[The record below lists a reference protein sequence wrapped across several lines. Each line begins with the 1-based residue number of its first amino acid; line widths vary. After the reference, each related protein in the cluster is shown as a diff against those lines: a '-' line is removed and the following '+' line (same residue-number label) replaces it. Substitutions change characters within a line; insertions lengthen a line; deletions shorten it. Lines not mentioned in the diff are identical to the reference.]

1 MGLNGLLDVAKTAL
15 FTAQQALTVTGHNI
29 SNVNTPGFSRQE
41 IILTE
46 SQPIDGSPGQVGTGV
61 QIEQIRR
68 SVDVF
73 LNREITASQED
84 LGRYTVMQDELQRME
99 GLFGDTQGQGLAAQ
113 LNQFFQSLQD
123 ATTTPSQVPQR
134 SVVLQNASMLSGTFH
149 QITANL
155 TDTSR
160 AIDTQIGVTI
170 SEINGL
176 TKQIAQLNTQI
187 KSAEVSGQN
196 ANDFRDQRD
205 LAINNLATRIDVT
218 TIDRPDGTV
227 SVYTARGLVLVDQD
241 TTRNLVGVESS
252 DNHGFLDVGYDM
264 GGTQPVSING
274 LITSGRLRGLLDV
287 RDQTIPSVQQGI
299 DSLAGSLLTEVNQIH
314 RAGYG
319 LDGSTGQDFFSGLS
333 VTSKAPTT
341 NVGSGS
347 IGNGAVTAP
356 SLLTFHDYE
365 IKFSGPSNYSIVDA
379 TTGTDIRGNYTGTAL
394 TPPTMDAPSSIVT
407 GVNDTLVVS
416 VDGTTSGTIT
426 LNGAASPGQ
435 PYTSG
440 AALAAE
446 LQSKINADPTLA
458 AAGRQVTVLFDST
471 TNRLV
476 LRSNSVGG
484 TSSVDVTGG
493 TARANL
499 GLSGGTST
507 AASGTYSAPQTF
519 QVDGIAV
526 TVSGAP
532 AANDIFSFNSRE
544 NAARDLSVALS
555 DPSKIALSSTRAGVP
570 GDNQNGLALAALQS
584 KAIGGLGN
592 KTFSDAYSNIA
603 TTLGVAS
610 QSAGQSFSA
619 QQAQLQ
625 QLQTYQSQVSGV
637 SIDEEL
643 VNLLKYQRAF
653 EAASRMIAAAD
664 EMMSTLISLKQP

>member
-46 SQPIDGSPGQVGTGV
+46 NPPADGSPGQVGTGV
-61 QIEQIRR
+61 HIEQIRR

-84 LGRYTVMQDELQRME
+84 LGRFTVMQDELQRLE
-99 GLFGDTQGQGLAAQ
+99 GNFGDTQGQGLAAQ

-123 ATTTPSQVPQR
+123 ATTTPSEVASR
-134 SVVLQNASMLSGTFH
+134 SVVLENASMLSGTFH

-160 AIDTQIGVTI
+160 AIDTQIGTAI
-170 SEINGL
+170 SEINGF

-196 ANDFRDQRD
+196 ANDLRDQRD
-205 LAINNLATRIDVT
+205 LAINDLAARIDVT

-227 SVYTARGLVLVDQD
+227 SVFAARGLVLVDQQ

-264 GGTQPVSING
+264 GGTRPVGISG

-299 DSLAGSLLTEVNQIH
+299 DSLAGSLLTEINQIH

-333 VTSKAPTT
+333 VTTKAPSA
-341 NVGSGS
+341 NAGSGS

-365 IKFSGPSNYSIVDA
+365 IRFSGPSNYSIVD
-379 TTGTDIRGNYTGTAL
+379 TTAGTGIRGSYTGTAI
-394 TPPTMDAPSSIVT
+394 TPPTMDAPLSIVT

-440 AALAAE
+440 NDLAAE
-446 LQSKINADPTLA
+446 LQGKINADPALA
-458 AAGRQVTVLFDST
+458 AAGRGVAVIFDST
-471 TNRLV
+471 ANRLV
-476 LRSNSVGG
+476 LRSNSIGG
-484 TSSVDVTGG
+484 ASSVDVTGG
-493 TARANL
+493 TARASL
-499 GLSGGTST
+499 GLSGGIST
-507 AASGTYSAPQTF
+507 AASGTYSGPQTF

-532 AANDIFSFNSRE
+532 ATNDVFSFNSRE

-555 DPSKIALSSTRAGVP
+555 DPSKIALSSTGAGVP
-570 GDNQNGLALAALQS
+570 GNNQNGLALVALQS
-584 KAIGGLGN
+584 KTIGGLGGQ
-592 KTFSDAYSNIA
+592 TFSGAYSNTA
-603 TTLGVAS
+603 TSLGMAS
-610 QSAGQSFSA
+610 QAARQSFNA
-619 QQAQLQ
+619 QQTQLE

-664 EMMSTLISLKQP
+664 EMMSTLISLKQ